1 MEQITYTPI
10 GIIHSPF
17 TQQEGTP
24 IQGRYESDDKRAEI
38 EVFQEYADGLK
49 DIEGFSHLY
58 ILCHF
63 HLSKP
68 YNLHQKPYLD
78 DTPHGIFAIR
88 TPNRPNP
95 IGLSVVRL
103 IERKANRLVIAEFDI
118 LDNTPLLDIKPFIPD
133 FEPTMNVRLGW
144 LADKLKSSKD
154 EEFFASSEKCE

>member
-1 MEQITYTPI
+1 MESITYTPI

-17 TQQEGTP
+17 TKQKGTP
-24 IQGRYESDDKRAEI
+24 IQGKYSDKDARAEI
-38 EVFQEYADGLK
+38 EIFDKYTDGLK

-58 ILCHF
+58 LLFHF

-78 DTPHGIFAIR
+78 DKLHGVFAIR

-103 IERKANRLVIAEFDI
+103 VERKENILVIAEFDM
-118 LDNTPLLDIKPFIPD
+118 LDGTPLLDIKPFIPE
-133 FEPTMNVRLGW
+133 FENTSDIRLGW
-144 LADKLKSSKD
+144 LADKLKDRDKED
-154 EEFFASSEKCE
+154 FNA